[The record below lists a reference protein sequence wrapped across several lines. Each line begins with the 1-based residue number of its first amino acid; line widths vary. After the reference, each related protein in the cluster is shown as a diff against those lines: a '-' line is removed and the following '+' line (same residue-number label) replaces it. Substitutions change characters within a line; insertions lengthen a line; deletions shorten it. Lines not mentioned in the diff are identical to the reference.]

1 MLNFLSTI
9 PNLKTFGKFMFSKY
23 GKSNTYFLTHLEEH
37 RKRRQVWRE
46 RRRSMETLSSTTNKW
61 RSSGWWSQKIRLGSK
76 STFFLLNFLLDESN
90 QKQNPASGC
99 CSIKDHFG
107 VPLPEAAKNI
117 DPIQHTH
124 LTQIA

>member
-1 MLNFLSTI
+1 MAGE
-9 PNLKTFGKFMFSKY
+9 KKKY
-23 GKSNTYFLTHLEEH
+23 GDVEFNDQQMEEF
-37 RKRRQVWRE
+37 RLVVP
-46 RRRSMETLSSTTNKW
+46 
-61 RSSGWWSQKIRLGSK
+61 KIRLGSK